1 MHIVEMRE
9 APTLGYDMVELREAP
24 LLASQVVRL
33 LERSYWDWMWVQW

>member
-33 LERSYWDWMWVQW
+33 LERSHWNWMWVQW